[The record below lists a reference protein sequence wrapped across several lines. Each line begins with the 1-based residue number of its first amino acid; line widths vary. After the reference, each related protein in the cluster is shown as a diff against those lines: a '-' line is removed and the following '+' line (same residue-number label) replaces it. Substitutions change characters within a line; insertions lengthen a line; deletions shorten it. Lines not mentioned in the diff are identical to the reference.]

1 MTYTVFFIVTLII
14 VSGLIAYLG
23 DWLGRRMGKRR
34 LTLFGMR
41 PRYTAIIV
49 TTITGMLIAGLTFA
63 TLMTVSKSF
72 RTVLMHGER
81 LAKDNEIYQAKNKE
95 LHAKNT
101 QLTAMSGSLSTEVRE
116 KSKQVIAARK
126 EAEDAIRARNEI
138 RRHVRDLQNEIKSGQ
153 MELEKLSRA
162 GKLTEER
169 LKETSASL
177 DARKAELASVRADLA
192 KKDNELIE
200 KLRDLSQKDTELAS
214 KKLELLEKE
223 TNIAKAEGTIRQQ
236 EARIKE
242 QQMQLMHHVRV
253 TGLLLTGDVV
263 VQQGQELGR
272 KVIDSSLPPSKIR
285 AEIMAMLD
293 DASSS
298 ARDVEAGSNDGKSRA
313 VQLIHN
319 DRTTGAFSDD
329 EQAGIDEA
337 VEAIVEQGRASQVK
351 SVLAQLIVINN
362 TLKGEKAPV
371 SLRFYWNTLK
381 FQRGENIAGR
391 VIDGSMSEG
400 RILLAVMDFLSED
413 VRAAAQKAGVIP
425 VASPDPDEVGEPI
438 SGKQFDEV
446 MELVDSIRELGKK
459 VEVRAMARKDIFAA
473 GPLNLDSIGFAIN
486 TMPTASR

>member
-1 MTYTVFFIVTLII
+1 VTYTVLFIITLII

-41 PRYTAIIV
+41 PRYTAIVV

-63 TLMTVSKSF
+63 TLMATSKSL

-81 LAKDNEIYQAKNKE
+81 LAKDNEVYQAKNKE
-95 LHAKNT
+95 LHNENT
-101 QLTAMSGSLSTEVRE
+101 RLTAISSGLSAEVRE

-126 EAEDAIRARNEI
+126 EAEDAVRARNEI
-138 RRHVRDLQNEIKSGQ
+138 RKHVRELQSEIKSSQ
-153 MELEKLSRA
+153 MELIKLSRT

-169 LKETSASL
+169 LKEISASL
-177 DARKAELASVRADLA
+177 DARKAELASVRADL
-192 KKDNELIE
+192 E
-200 KLRDLSQKDTELAS
+200 KLRDLAQKDTELAI
-214 KKLELLEKE
+214 KKQEFLEKE
-223 TNIAKAEGTIRQQ
+223 KEIAKAEGTIRQQ

-253 TGLLLTGDVV
+253 TGMLLTGDVV

-272 KVIDSSLPPSKIR
+272 KVIDCSQPPSKIR
-285 AEIMAMLD
+285 AEIVVMLD
-293 DASSS
+293 EASKK
-298 ARDVEAGSNDGKSRA
+298 AREAEAGPSDGNSRA
-313 VQLIHN
+313 IQLIHN
-319 DRTTGAFSDD
+319 DRVTGAFSDD
-329 EQAGIDEA
+329 EKAGIDEA
-337 VEAIVEQGRASQVK
+337 VEAIVEQGRSSQVK

-381 FQRGENIAGR
+381 FRRGENIASR

-400 RILLAVMDFLSED
+400 RILLAVMDFLSEN
-413 VRAAAQKAGVIP
+413 VRAAAQSAGVIP
-425 VASPDPDEVGEPI
+425 VASPNPDEVGEPI

-446 MELVDSIRELGKK
+446 MDLVDNIRSLGKK
-459 VEVRAMARKDIFAA
+459 VEVRAMARKDIYAA
-473 GPLNLDSIGFAIN
+473 GPLNLDSIRFAIN
-486 TMPTASR
+486 TMSTASR